1 MRILKKIGRWALYVV
16 IGIIASPFVVLLL
29 IILGILLC
37 GRIKYDIKGRVG
49 AENDAHV
56 DVRYFMRL
64 VHVVFT
70 HKDGKSDTKVRVAWM
85 RLGEEKPKPKQK
97 KPNRKKQKDS
107 ASMAATPHTQKQAH
121 TIKNATT
128 DVVGA
133 DLVSA
138 RASEDC
144 DASPHTTPKSTDSNL
159 HVVGAG
165 SSRPS
170 LAEKHSP
177 GHTDQPS
184 TIDISSGRED
194 PAPTEQGHAISA
206 DEGLSKPPSQDDKA
220 PTKDEKTSPKALF
233 TKAKAIWN
241 YPARPQIITL
251 TLQALKKFFRAL
263 KPKRFQIH
271 GVIGTDD
278 PATTA
283 YVMGAYEAAMG
294 ILQLHQHIKLYGNYH
309 EKALELDI
317 QAKGRARLGRL
328 LWPFLWLYL
337 KKPVRTVIHKYLL

>member
-1 MRILKKIGRWALYVV
+1 MGILKKIGRWALYVV
-16 IGIIASPFVVLLL
+16 IGIIASPFVLLLL

-37 GRIKYDIKGRVG
+37 GRIKYDIEARVG
-49 AENDAHV
+49 AANDARV

-70 HKDGKSDTKVRVAWM
+70 HKDGKSDTKVRVAWK
-85 RLGEEKPKPKQK
+85 RIGEDKPKPKRK
-97 KPNRKKQKDS
+97 KPNRKKRKDS
-107 ASMAATPHTQKQAH
+107 ASVAATPHTQKQAH
-121 TIKNATT
+121 TIKDAAT

-138 RASEDC
+138 RASEDS
-144 DASPHTTPKSTDSNL
+144 DASPQTSPKSTDSNL
-159 HVVGAG
+159 HIVGAG

-170 LAEKHSP
+170 LAEKHRSS
-177 GHTDQPS
+177 HTSQPS
-184 TIDISSGRED
+184 TIDISSRRED
-194 PAPTEQGHAISA
+194 PAPTVHKANTGKQSYTISA
-206 DEGLSKPPSQDDKA
+206 NEGLSKPPSQE
-220 PTKDEKTSPKALF
+220 EKTTPKSLY

-241 YPARPQIITL
+241 YPARPQITTL

-263 KPKRFQIH
+263 KPKRFQIR

-294 ILQLHQHIKLYGNYH
+294 ILQLHQNIKLYGNYH
-309 EKALELDI
+309 EKALELNI
-317 QAKGRARLGRL
+317 EAKGRTRLGRL